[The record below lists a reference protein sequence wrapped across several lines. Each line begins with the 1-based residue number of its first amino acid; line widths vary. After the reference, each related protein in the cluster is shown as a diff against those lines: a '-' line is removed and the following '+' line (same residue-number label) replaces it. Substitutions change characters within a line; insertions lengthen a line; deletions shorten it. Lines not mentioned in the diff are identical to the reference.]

1 MIIDKLI
8 DLFVKHYRT
17 SVLPMQL
24 IVIIITSMIYM
35 EALVQIHQLV
45 LGLDVLGNAV
55 EDVRVVERIFEL
67 FYEPIKVLHM

>member
-1 MIIDKLI
+1 
-8 DLFVKHYRT
+8 
-17 SVLPMQL
+17 
-24 IVIIITSMIYM
+24 MIYM

-55 EDVRVVERIFEL
+55 EDVRVVEGIFEL

>member
-8 DLFVKHYRT
+8 DLFVEHYRT
-17 SVLPMQL
+17 PVLPMQL
-24 IVIIITSMIYM
+24 IIIIITSLIYM

-55 EDVRVVERIFEL
+55 EDVRVVEGIFEL